1 MAILQTIHRGV
12 RQMKISA
19 WNAENSYGTAYLI
32 RGVRSASL
40 ELVVESDELRG
51 DDVVLDRYTKIV
63 SANVNVEQA
72 TVDLTAYDMMTG
84 STLVSNA
91 DYEDVMISESE
102 EVPYI
107 AVAVRVVGSGGVGD
121 LHMFF
126 PKTKLSGNLAL
137 NAQLDTF
144 ILPGAQ
150 FQAVSEGTIN
160 GIYRL
165 RNFRTPTLLTIPL
178 RTAVG
183 GL

>member
-12 RQMKISA
+12 RQMKIGA
-19 WNAENSYGTAYLI
+19 WVAENSYGTAYLI
-32 RGVRSASL
+32 RGVRAASL

-63 SANVNVEQA
+63 SANVKVEQA

-91 DYEDVMISESE
+91 DYEDVKISESE

-165 RNFRTPTLLTIPL
+165 RNFRTPTALEIPL
-178 RTAVG
+178 RTSVG

>member
-1 MAILQTIHRGV
+1 MAILQTIHRGL
-12 RQMKISA
+12 RQMKIAS
-19 WNAENSYGTAYLI
+19 WTAEDSYGTEYLI
-32 RGVRSASL
+32 RGARRMSVT
-40 ELVVESDELRG
+40 LVVESDELRG

-63 SANVNVEQA
+63 SATVEVEEA

-91 DYEDVMISESE
+91 DYEDVKISESE

-107 AVAVRVVGSGGVGD
+107 AVAGRVVGSGGIGD
-121 LHMFF
+121 LHIFL
-126 PKTKLSGNLAL
+126 PKCKMSGNLAL

-144 ILPGAQ
+144 VLPGAQ

-165 RNFRTPTLLTIPL
+165 RNFRTPTALAIPL
-178 RTAVG
+178 RTSVG

>member
-1 MAILQTIHRGV
+1 MAILQTIHRGL
-12 RQMKISA
+12 RQMRIA
-19 WNAENSYGTAYLI
+19 NWVAENSYGTSYLI
-32 RGVRSASL
+32 RGARSMGV

-63 SANVNVEQA
+63 SATVNVEQA

-91 DYEDVMISESE
+91 DYEDVKISESE

-107 AVAVRVVGSGGVGD
+107 AVAGRIVGSGGVGD
-121 LHMFF
+121 LHIFL
-126 PKTKLSGNLAL
+126 PKTKMSGNLAL

-165 RNFRTPTLLTIPL
+165 RNYRTPTALEIPL
-178 RTAVG
+178 RTTVG